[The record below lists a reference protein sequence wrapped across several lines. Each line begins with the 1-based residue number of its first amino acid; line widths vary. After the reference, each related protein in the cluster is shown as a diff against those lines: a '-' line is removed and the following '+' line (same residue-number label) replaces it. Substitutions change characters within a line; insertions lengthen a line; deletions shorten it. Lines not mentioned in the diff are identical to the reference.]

1 MLWLLVTLG
10 LMSCLGSESETLTV
24 REPVVGKILAGET
37 LKFKLALPKGQRTSV
52 TLIPLDGDVDL
63 FVLLPPIT
71 SINQTPFKST
81 NVALQVERVILPAQ
95 PKETEAAVCVV
106 GVTETQ
112 FVLRSVGRNTNSPL
126 SLQRLPSPTLNGRKS
141 LFPRA
146 QSWGR

>member
-52 TLIPLDGDVDL
+52 TLMPLDGDADL

-81 NVALQVERVILPAQ
+81 D
-95 PKETEAAVCVV
+95 
-106 GVTETQ
+106 
-112 FVLRSVGRNTNSPL
+112 
-126 SLQRLPSPTLNGRKS
+126 RKS
-141 LFPRA
+141 VV
-146 QSWGR
+146 